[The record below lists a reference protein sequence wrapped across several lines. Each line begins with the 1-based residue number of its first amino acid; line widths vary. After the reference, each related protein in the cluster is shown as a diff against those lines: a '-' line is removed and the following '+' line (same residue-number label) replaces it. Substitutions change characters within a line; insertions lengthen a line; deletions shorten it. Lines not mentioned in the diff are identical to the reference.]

1 MLNNKEN
8 IMNIKRLTKKELE
21 ARREKQMQ
29 RLQKFMK
36 MLIAVPDSER
46 NYDLEELVNKA
57 MVKIANRYNNEM
69 LRRVK

>member
-1 MLNNKEN
+1 MH
-8 IMNIKRLTKKELE
+8 
-21 ARREKQMQ
+21 MQ

-36 MLIAVPDSER
+36 MLTAVPDSER

-57 MVKIANRYNNEM
+57 MVKVANRYNNEM

>member
-1 MLNNKEN
+1 
-8 IMNIKRLTKKELE
+8 MNIKRLTKKELE

-36 MLIAVPDSER
+36 MLTAVPDSER

-57 MVKIANRYNNEM
+57 MVKVANRYNNEM

>member
-1 MLNNKEN
+1 
-8 IMNIKRLTKKELE
+8 MNIKRLTKKELE